1 VSGFRVL
8 SRLPWQGSGYRA
20 NGTSTQRKRFSLSFM
35 VVSSSFSLL
44 ALRTGK
50 HIPEM
55 INNTEF
61 RSLPSGNQIALD
73 LESFGPASKPML
85 SVATGA

>member
-1 VSGFRVL
+1 
-8 SRLPWQGSGYRA
+8 
-20 NGTSTQRKRFSLSFM
+20 M

-44 ALRTGK
+44 ALRRRK

-61 RSLPSGNQIALD
+61 RRLPSENQIALD
-73 LESFGPASKPML
+73 LESFGPASKPRL
-85 SVATGA
+85 SAAAGD